1 MDIAKQIRHI
11 TKAGAIASY
20 ETLKEADCEQELK
33 LGRAGTDAL
42 DYFFFKHRLKAKTKR
57 HLSFMDA
64 IRTPH
69 LKDHLD
75 ELVLRYK
82 KRNPSEMSDQTRLR
96 NQYQVFQLYYGTI
109 NQFRP
114 LAAKWL
120 YCQMKPTVGILD
132 FSAGWGGRC
141 LAAMSL
147 GIPYTGIDTNVHLR
161 AGYEAMVK
169 LYEPSAR
176 VQMIFEPSET
186 VDFSKLKYD
195 LVFTSPPYFRLEE
208 YQKMPDYSS
217 KQDFLQRFFIPVVLN
232 AWKHLIPGGHLA
244 LNMPEEMYE
253 AVESLLPRIQTVL
266 HLPLANRHPVN
277 AARQLAIGKKDEK
290 RTENIYVWYK
300 RRGGKT
306 RKYRMRRNKTL
317 KKVISFS
324 NDLVKN

>member
-11 TKAGAIASY
+11 TKADATASY
-20 ETLKEADCEQELK
+20 EKLKEANCEQELK
-33 LGRAGTDAL
+33 LGRVGTDAL
-42 DYFFFKHRLKAKTKR
+42 DYFFFKHRLRAKTKN

-69 LKDHLD
+69 LKDHLN

-82 KRNPSEMSDQTRLR
+82 KKKPSELSAADLLK

-120 YCQMKPTVGILD
+120 YCLMKPSVGILD

-141 LAAMSL
+141 IAAMSL

-161 AGYEAMVK
+161 TGYDAMVK
-169 LYEPSAR
+169 MYEPTAR
-176 VQMIFEPSET
+176 VKMIFEPSET
-186 VDFSKLKYD
+186 VDFSMFKYD
-195 LVFTSPPYFRLEE
+195 LVFTSPPYFKLEE
-208 YQKMPDYSS
+208 YEKMPAYKD
-217 KQDFLQRFFIPVVLN
+217 KKDFLQRFFIPVVLK
-232 AWKHLIPGGHLA
+232 AWKHLLPGGHLA

-253 AVESLLPRIQTVL
+253 AVESLLPRIQRIL
-266 HLPLANRHPVN
+266 HLPLANRHAAN
-277 AARQLAIGKKDEK
+277 ASRQISIGKKLEK

-300 RRGGKT
+300 RRVGKT
-306 RKYRMRRNKTL
+306 RKHRMTRNRTL
-317 KKVISFS
+317 KKNS
-324 NDLVKN
+324 K